1 MYWILKLSS
10 IIHFIPIS
18 PSAAFRSICIHLTRF
33 LVTMGGIYQHSP
45 SDCGVNMAS
54 MMAWSTLTERYD
66 SEGVDSCKQS
76 IYSAITGVLFEIL
89 AF

>member
-1 MYWILKLSS
+1 
-10 IIHFIPIS
+10 
-18 PSAAFRSICIHLTRF
+18 
-33 LVTMGGIYQHSP
+33 
-45 SDCGVNMAS
+45 
-54 MMAWSTLTERYD
+54 MMEWSTLTERYD